1 MAEWEALKIHDV
13 VQYISNNIIVL
24 PVIQRSLVWD
34 EEKMEL
40 LFDSLLKGNS
50 FGGIMSLEEERGAQ
64 PLFAFRQFSKE
75 GELHD
80 SNLPAV
86 LDHNTTLIIDGQ
98 QRLQAFYMGLKG
110 GVNGKNLY
118 LNLFSQGDYDF
129 EFAGQSNDLATTR
142 KEDNGEIP
150 MLWYL
155 IPSLYT
161 HLNKVGNDDYRVSS
175 EIIKIHN
182 IQDEALKEL
191 VYSNVRRFERAIFGL
206 KSLGIS
212 KVSID
217 QTNPDGER
225 RRMVELFRR
234 LNDGGTRLSAFD
246 LAASALKG
254 FDYRL
259 EGFLRHDIP
268 QFEDIGFGQDEVI
281 KLIFLLQDN
290 HTKEVTDIK
299 KEDADFTIQNAP
311 RIVKTL
317 EVLRQLLKD
326 SGLFEYYHGGG
337 RSVIPLYFIA
347 YHIFYKDEPLD
358 RLSTV
363 YSDYDTNNPDFT
375 NIKRWLYIS
384 LLNGVFS
391 RGKGWIPYV
400 TGVRKLLN
408 TVSLCKGNLFPVEE
422 LFSIYESHPLVFN
435 REISES
441 YLPNWD
447 MTFTFYLIYNNNI
460 TINRD
465 IDHIQPKSLLQQ
477 ASISAQKIHSLSN
490 YQLIDAVKNR
500 NDKRAKEL
508 NKWLVDFDESHLNQY
523 LERHLIPSD
532 PNLWLLDNF
541 DAFLSKRSKMIVE
554 KIKQAIPIG
563 SKTSHR
569 PPSTPPQVEKPTVH
583 GPGAAHL
590 TKLQRDPEKWL
601 SEVADQKGCGQEFR
615 QIIETAR
622 SVGLYARFQNN
633 WCFVKFTS
641 NNDRRIGLLD
651 VGPDL
656 KIWVH
661 DEAIKNYLDHP
672 SNKVIKKL
680 DFGDPLEKKDVP
692 QWIENLK
699 RLFSNNK

>member
-13 VQYISNNIIVL
+13 VQDISSNMIVL

-40 LFDSLLKGNS
+40 LFDSLLKRNS
-50 FGGIMSLEEERGAQ
+50 FGGIMSLEEEKGAQ

-80 SNLPAV
+80 SDLPPV

-110 GVNGKNLY
+110 GVNGKQLY

-129 EFAGQSNDLATTR
+129 EFAGQINDLVTTR
-142 KEDNGEIP
+142 KEDNVEIP

-155 IPSLYT
+155 VPSLYT
-161 HLNKVGNDDYRVSS
+161 HLIKVGNDDYRVSS
-175 EIIKIHN
+175 EIIKLRN

-234 LNDGGTRLSAFD
+234 LNDGGTRLSVSD
-246 LAASALKG
+246 LAASVLKG

-268 QFEDIGFGQDEVI
+268 QFADIGFRQDEVI
-281 KLIFLLQDN
+281 KFIFLLQDN
-290 HTKEVTDIK
+290 HTTEVTDIK
-299 KEDADFTIQNAP
+299 NEDADFTIQNAP
-311 RIVKTL
+311 RIVKSL

-326 SGLFEYYHGGG
+326 SGLYEYYIGGG

-347 YHIFYKDEPLD
+347 YHIFYKNETLD

-363 YSDYDTNNPDFT
+363 YSNYDANNPDFT
-375 NIKRWLYIS
+375 NIKRWLYMS

-391 RGKGWIPYV
+391 RGKGWIPYI
-400 TGVRKLLN
+400 TGVRKILN
-408 TVSLCKGNLFPVEE
+408 TVSNYRGNLFPAEE
-422 LFSIYESHPLVFN
+422 LLSMYESHPLIFN
-435 REISES
+435 REITES
-441 YLPNWD
+441 NIQNWD
-447 MTFTFYLIYNNNI
+447 MTFAFYLIYNRHN
-460 TINRD
+460 TLGRD

-477 ASISAQKIHSLSN
+477 ANISSQKIHSLSN
-490 YQLIDAVKNR
+490 YQLLDEGTNR
-500 NDKRAKEL
+500 GDKRAKEL
-508 NKWLVDFDESHLNQY
+508 DNWLANWKKAELNEY
-523 LERHLIPSD
+523 LERHLIPTNPD
-532 PNLWLLDNF
+532 LWLLDNF
-541 DAFLSKRSKMIVE
+541 DAFLSERSKMIVE
-554 KIKQAIPIG
+554 KIQQAIPTG
-563 SKTSHR
+563 STTSHR
-569 PPSTPPQVEKPTVH
+569 TQSKPPQDEKQTVNK
-583 GPGAAHL
+583 PGAAQL
-590 TKLQRDPEKWL
+590 TKTQRDPEKWL
-601 SEVADQKGCGQEFR
+601 SDVADRKGCGQEFR
-615 QIIETAR
+615 QIVQAAR

-633 WCFVKFTS
+633 WWIVKFTPKDNRS
-641 NNDRRIGLLD
+641 LGLFEVGADLD
-651 VGPDL
+651 IYL
-656 KIWVH
+656 H
-661 DEAIKNYLDHP
+661 TSAIASYLNSTISDV
-672 SNKVIKKL
+672 KQAM
-680 DFGDPLEKKDVP
+680 DFGKQIALEEVP
-692 QWIENLK
+692 QWINNFQE
-699 RLFSNNK
+699 LFSIKK

>member
-13 VQYISNNIIVL
+13 VQEISNSMIVL

-50 FGGIMSLEEERGAQ
+50 FGGIMSLEEEKGAQ

-80 SNLPAV
+80 SDLPSV

-129 EFAGQSNDLATTR
+129 EFAGQINDLATTR
-142 KEDNGEIP
+142 KEDNVEIP

-161 HLNKVGNDDYRVSS
+161 YLNKVGNDDYRVSS

-259 EGFLRHDIP
+259 ERFLRHDIP
-268 QFEDIGFGQDEVI
+268 QFADIGFGQDEVI

-311 RIVKTL
+311 RIVKSL

-326 SGLFEYYHGGG
+326 SGLYEYYNGGG

-363 YSDYDTNNPDFT
+363 YSNYDANNPDFT
-375 NIKRWLYIS
+375 NIKRWLYMS

-391 RGKGWIPYV
+391 RGKGWIPYI
-400 TGVRKLLN
+400 TGVRKILN
-408 TVSLCKGNLFPVEE
+408 TVSLYKGNLFPAEE
-422 LFSIYESHPLVFN
+422 LLSIYESHPLIFN

-441 YLPNWD
+441 NLPNWD
-447 MTFTFYLIYNNNI
+447 MTFAFYLIYNRHS
-460 TINRD
+460 TIGRD

-490 YQLIDAVKNR
+490 YQLLDEGTNR
-500 NDKRAKEL
+500 GDKRAKEL
-508 NKWLVDFDESHLNQY
+508 NEWLATWKEAELNQY
-523 LERHLIPSD
+523 LERHLIPQD

-541 DAFLSKRSKMIVE
+541 DAFLSERSKKIVE
-554 KIKQAIPIG
+554 KIQQAIPTG

-569 PPSTPPQVEKPTVH
+569 PPSTPPQVEKPTVN
-583 GPGAAHL
+583 GPGAAQL
-590 TKLQRDPEKWL
+590 TKSQRDPEKWL

-615 QIIETAR
+615 QIIEAAR

-633 WCFVKFTS
+633 WWVVMFTS
-641 NNDRRIGLLD
+641 KINRRIGLID
-651 VGPDL
+651 VGADL
-656 KIWVH
+656 KIWV
-661 DEAIKNYLDHP
+661 DTSAIANYLDYP
-672 SNKVIKKL
+672 IDEVKKKL
-680 DFGDPLEKKDVP
+680 DFGEQLEINDVP
-692 QWIENLK
+692 QWIENLNQ
-699 RLFSNNK
+699 LFSTKK